1 MPAAT
6 TCGGSTAPALL
17 SPRTGPRSATVS
29 AISKK
34 PGAQVRTSSCAAAP
48 MWSSPSTT
56 RSAARARCAWTGSR
70 SRRCHPKTPRR
81 SRPRP
86 SPTPRL
92 RWNSAWP
99 MASRTRSGSAAR
111 SSNRRSRWIWARCA
125 SSAVR
130 WCSGFRDCRPRN
142 MWCVR
147 PATDGAGAT
156 CVPSLPARA
165 APIGW
170 RFPIPRHATCV
181 SISRTAPT
189 GAMASRKCSCS
200 RWHSPQRPTTS
211 SSRWP
216 RSYRAGVIR
225 AASPASNRTGPSW
238 AWMAAPNRASLAKTV
253 RWKSARAV
261 SASSRS

>member
-1 MPAAT
+1 MS
-6 TCGGSTAPALL
+6 GGSTGRA
-17 SPRTGPRSATVS
+17 STSRRTGQRSTTASATS
-29 AISKK
+29 RR
-34 PGAQVRTSSCAAAP
+34 PGAQVRTSNCAAAP

-56 RSAARARCAWTGSR
+56 RSAARARCASTGSR
-70 SRRCHPKTPRR
+70 SRRCRPKIPRR
-81 SRPRP
+81 CRPRP

-125 SSAVR
+125 NSAAP
-130 WCSGFRDCRPRN
+130 WCSGCRVCRPRN
-142 MWCVR
+142 TWCAP

-156 CVPSLPARA
+156 CARSLPARA

-170 RFPIPRHATCV
+170 RFPIPKRATCV

-189 GAMASRKCSCS
+189 GATASRKCSCS

-216 RSYRAGVIR
+216 RNCRVAVIR
-225 AASPASNRTGPSW
+225 AASPASSRTGPSW
-238 AWMAAPNRASLAKTV
+238 AWMAAPNRA
-253 RWKSARAV
+253 
-261 SASSRS
+261 